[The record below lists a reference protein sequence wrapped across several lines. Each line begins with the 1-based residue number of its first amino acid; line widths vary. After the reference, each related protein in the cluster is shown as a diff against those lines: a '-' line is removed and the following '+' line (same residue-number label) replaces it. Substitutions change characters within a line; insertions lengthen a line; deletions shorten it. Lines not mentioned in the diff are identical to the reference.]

1 MTARLGHIHRSGNAR
16 GGCGC
21 WPRGQTQAA
30 GIKSSSALRIIG
42 FLLLNAVL
50 LKSQLEAECSML
62 GTVPVMPACVAL
74 RRWSATF

>member
-1 MTARLGHIHRSGNAR
+1 M
-16 GGCGC
+16 
-21 WPRGQTQAA
+21 
-30 GIKSSSALRIIG
+30 RIIG